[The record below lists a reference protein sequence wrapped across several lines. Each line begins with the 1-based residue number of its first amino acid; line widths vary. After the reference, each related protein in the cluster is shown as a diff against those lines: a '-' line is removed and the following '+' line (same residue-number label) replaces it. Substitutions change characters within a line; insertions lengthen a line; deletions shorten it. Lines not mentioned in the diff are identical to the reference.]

1 LNKQKI
7 INLFLL
13 LGLLVGVFLAS
24 FSLIKETN
32 LKNEGGWVAKVDGV
46 EISRAK
52 YLLQIESLRI
62 DKRNPLNKKD
72 RDYVLERMIEEQLL
86 IQRAKDLGMFTS
98 NNMIRGTVVQQMINF
113 IISNNSLTTVDD
125 KDLEKFFLK
134 NKGFFTNANRLRIK
148 QIYFSDK
155 NPALALEKANEAFT
169 LLFSGKSFAEALKL
183 GSESALVVPDTLM
196 TLSKV
201 REYIGPS
208 LMQLAQSLR
217 PGEFTRPKKVVD
229 GYKIIYLVDRE
240 DAKTPKFSSIK
251 DLVRSEFIKR
261 RDDQSLREYLDDLK
275 NWYDISRNLTN

>member
-1 LNKQKI
+1 M
-7 INLFLL
+7 

-155 NPALALEKANEAFT
+155 NPTLALEKANEAFT

>member
-1 LNKQKI
+1 M
-7 INLFLL
+7 

-169 LLFSGKSFAEALKL
+169 LLFSGKSFVEALKL

-217 PGEFTRPKKVVD
+217 PGEFTRPKKVVG

>member
-1 LNKQKI
+1 M
-7 INLFLL
+7 

-169 LLFSGKSFAEALKL
+169 LLFSGKSFDEALKL

>member
-1 LNKQKI
+1 M
-7 INLFLL
+7 

-113 IISNNSLTTVDD
+113 IISNN
-125 KDLEKFFLK
+125 F
-134 NKGFFTNANRLRIK
+134 
-148 QIYFSDK
+148 
-155 NPALALEKANEAFT
+155 
-169 LLFSGKSFAEALKL
+169 
-183 GSESALVVPDTLM
+183 
-196 TLSKV
+196 
-201 REYIGPS
+201 
-208 LMQLAQSLR
+208 
-217 PGEFTRPKKVVD
+217 
-229 GYKIIYLVDRE
+229 
-240 DAKTPKFSSIK
+240 
-251 DLVRSEFIKR
+251 
-261 RDDQSLREYLDDLK
+261 
-275 NWYDISRNLTN
+275 

>member
-1 LNKQKI
+1 M
-7 INLFLL
+7 

-169 LLFSGKSFAEALKL
+169 LLFSGKSFAEVLKL

>member
-1 LNKQKI
+1 M
-7 INLFLL
+7 

-155 NPALALEKANEAFT
+155 NPTLALEKANEAFT
-169 LLFSGKSFAEALKL
+169 LLFSGKSFDEALKL